1 MTGSWRQRHF
11 CTNNYRRGPICEA
24 VGLFVPLTHCPRI
37 TLHCHH
43 SPCVS
48 PANGARVRTSKTC
61 QHVTGAGAQLEAP
74 LILDGEHQDPLVG
87 HEAEEEGHGLVL
99 VRGIRVE
106 DTGGH
111 DGACH
116 LVEDE
121 HVDSAASMRLSITVD
136 LK

>member
-1 MTGSWRQRHF
+1 M
-11 CTNNYRRGPICEA
+11 
-24 VGLFVPLTHCPRI
+24 
-37 TLHCHH
+37 
-43 SPCVS
+43 
-48 PANGARVRTSKTC
+48 RTSKTC

-87 HEAEEEGHGLVL
+87 HEAEEEGHGLIL
-99 VRGIRVE
+99 VRGIRVK